1 MGLRVYRT
9 QSLILKKKHINDND
23 SEITL
28 FGHRKNSEILNI
40 VDIIIMVLMLVI
52 DIYLCASEILLVYCD
67 AASIRP

>member
-1 MGLRVYRT
+1 MINNGAP
-9 QSLILKKKHINDND
+9 SLQDTIPYTKKKHINVND

-52 DIYLCASEILLVYCD
+52 DILVCPGD
-67 AASIRP
+67 LISVL